1 MYFRGGYIQ
10 KGHGLGGIFKSVTKL
25 FQPIARNIV
34 KVANKPEV
42 RKILKNVGRSAADT
56 GRELL
61 ISSLKGED
69 VKPGLKR
76 RIDVGKKKASE

>member
-1 MYFRGGYIQ
+1 M
-10 KGHGLGGIFKSVTKL
+10 
-25 FQPIARNIV
+25 
-34 KVANKPEV
+34 
-42 RKILKNVGRSAADT
+42 KNVGRSAADT

-76 RIDVGKKKASE
+76 RIDLGKKKSSE